1 MTTRTEFWSTS
12 VLPPDAGSSQT
23 NWTMIFTVGGEDNS
37 ASEKALEL
45 LARRYWPAVY
55 AYIRNKGRD
64 VHEASDLTQGFVC
77 DVMLGRKLF
86 HEADPKRGRFRTLLL
101 TSLQNYLRERHRYVT
116 RKKRSHQGMQP
127 MSLSETETNL
137 IHLAKDVS
145 PEAAFNSAWSVTL
158 VREVLEQAR
167 RACIADGF
175 EAHWVVFEQRVV
187 RPMLFG
193 EKPASY
199 KSLVERLDLDDRS
212 QAANM
217 MITVKRRFARMMLT
231 ETGRTMS
238 RPEKALSEI
247 KDILKDLEKT
257 T

>member
-1 MTTRTEFWSTS
+1 MPAGRSLTEKVTGPSAFALSTRAMYSAF
-12 VLPPDAGSSQT
+12 VLP
-23 NWTMIFTVGGEDNS
+23 V
-37 ASEKALEL
+37 
-45 LARRYWPAVY
+45 
-55 AYIRNKGRD
+55 GRD
-64 VHEASDLTQGFVC
+64 CVRKRKTPFK
-77 DVMLGRKLF
+77 LGSPAWAVLGIQSPRMSAAVSAQ
-86 HEADPKRGRFRTLLL
+86 ADPKRGRFRTLLL